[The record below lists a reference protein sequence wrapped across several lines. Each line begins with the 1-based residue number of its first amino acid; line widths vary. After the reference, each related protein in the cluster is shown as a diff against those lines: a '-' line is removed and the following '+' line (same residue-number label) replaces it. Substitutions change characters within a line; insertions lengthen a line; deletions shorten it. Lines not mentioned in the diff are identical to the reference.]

1 METKSQNVLVG
12 AFVLAGILAF
22 ITIAVWLNGTRTDVA
37 LYQSSFAGPVVGLA
51 SGTPVRYN
59 GIDIGRVSKVDL
71 DPGDP
76 KRVVALF
83 EVRPD
88 LPIHQDSVASVES
101 EGLTGGSYVEIE
113 GGNRD
118 APFLARRS
126 GPPYPVIA
134 SRISAFQQFK
144 QDAPRLLGSLNKTA
158 ERASDLLNDEN
169 REAVANTLASLMMA
183 SDRLSQVLLSADK
196 AVRRID
202 EAAGNIG
209 RLSKDVSSVVSES
222 KTEIKASAEQVNQAF
237 ASIDLAAKRVD
248 RLGTNLDSAVTS
260 LKTDV
265 KEGIGQLNQFLGEG
279 RSMVASV
286 TQLSEDLRRQPTQL
300 LFGDQRQGYKPK

>member
-12 AFVLAGILAF
+12 AFVLAGILGF
-22 ITIAVWLNGTRTDVA
+22 ITIAVWLSGTRTDVA
-37 LYQSSFAGPVVGLA
+37 LYQSNFAGPVVGLA

-71 DPGDP
+71 DPDDP
-76 KRVVALF
+76 KRVVALL

-88 LPIHQDSVASVES
+88 LPIRQDSIASVES

-118 APFLARRS
+118 APLLEQRS
-126 GPPYPVIA
+126 GPPYPAIA
-134 SRISAFQQFK
+134 SRNSAFQQFK
-144 QDAPRLLGSLNKTA
+144 QDAPRLLSALNKTA

-169 REAVANTLASLMMA
+169 REAVARTLASLTAA

-196 AVRRID
+196 AVRSID
-202 EAAGNIG
+202 DAVGKIG
-209 RLSKDVSSVVSES
+209 MLSEDVSSALSDS
-222 KTEIKASAEQVNQAF
+222 KAEIKTSAAQVNQAF
-237 ASIDLAAKRVD
+237 VSIDIAAKRVD
-248 RLGTNLDSAVTS
+248 RLGTNLDNAVTS

-265 KEGIGQLNQFLGEG
+265 KDGIGQLNQFLGEG
-279 RSMVASV
+279 RSMVESV